1 MKSIFTRVSRH
12 RLVWLSVLSVCF
24 LAACSAN
31 QSETDTKQPR
41 ALTQGEAERLGV
53 SRFRNYDAGV
63 REIDLIIPP
72 ANGQERLQLVG
83 WIDFVN
89 HLGYV
94 SVSEGDEGLAIS
106 TGNVVW
112 NGSALAIAPPTSKE
126 AGQLPQADLGT
137 QSWTT
142 TTLDGQT
149 SALTASLLFLL
160 SLGSDRPENS
170 VLLAQSDAAWLRS
183 TEVSGHS
190 VDVFAAP
197 SSTSSAADSPEA
209 SPASTPTTPPI
220 SLSEIDFSNRILW
233 SVDDTGLPW
242 QVDFSLSLVRAKLI
256 FGEVTPAESQV
267 DLSAINNILGGE
279 VSSDN

>member
-1 MKSIFTRVSRH
+1 MKNFFTRVSRQL
-12 RLVWLSVLSVCF
+12 LVWLSVLSVCF
-24 LAACSAN
+24 LAACSATHPPTEN
-31 QSETDTKQPR
+31 NQPR

-63 REIDLIIPP
+63 REINLVIPP
-72 ANGQERLQLVG
+72 TNGQERIQLVG
-83 WIDFVN
+83 WVDFVN

-106 TGNVVW
+106 TGNMIW
-112 NGSALAIAPPTSKE
+112 NGTTLAIAPPTTKV
-126 AGQLPQADLGT
+126 AAQLPIAELGS

-183 TEVSGHS
+183 TEVSGRA
-190 VDVFAAP
+190 VDVFPAPRSSSSATESLEAPTASTAP
-197 SSTSSAADSPEA
+197 SALSDS
-209 SPASTPTTPPI
+209 
-220 SLSEIDFSNRILW
+220 DFSNRILW

-242 QVDFSLSLVRAKLI
+242 QVDFSLSLVRAKLVL
-256 FGEVTPAESQV
+256 GEVTPTESQV
-267 DLSAINNILGGE
+267 NLTAINDILEGE
-279 VSSDN
+279 VSSDS

>member
-1 MKSIFTRVSRH
+1 MKNFFTRVSRH

-31 QSETDTKQPR
+31 QSETDAKQPR

-183 TEVSGHS
+183 TEVSGHA

-197 SSTSSAADSPEA
+197 SSTSNTTA
-209 SPASTPTTPPI
+209 SLTSTAPS
-220 SLSEIDFSNRILW
+220 SLSDSDFSNRIHW
-233 SVDDTGLPW
+233 FIDDTGLPW

-267 DLSAINNILGGE
+267 DLSAINNILEGE